1 VGTLPIDEVYDEL
14 RRIAAGYV
22 RREKHQSVQATD
34 LVHQAYLR
42 LAQDPHGRWNDR
54 THFLALAAIAMRR
67 LLIERARARGA
78 AKRGGDAMRVTFD
91 EALPVAGADDQL
103 DLMALDR
110 ALTSLAAHNA
120 DHARVVELRYFGGL
134 TIDETAEVMGTSPAT
149 VKRHWTIAKAWLL
162 RELEQGTR

>member
-162 RELEQGTR
+162 RELEQGAR

>member
-1 VGTLPIDEVYDEL
+1 
-14 RRIAAGYV
+14 
-22 RREKHQSVQATD
+22 
-34 LVHQAYLR
+34 
-42 LAQDPHGRWNDR
+42 
-54 THFLALAAIAMRR
+54 
-67 LLIERARARGA
+67 
-78 AKRGGDAMRVTFD
+78 MRVTFD

-162 RELEQGTR
+162 RELEQGAR

>member
-14 RRIAAGYV
+14 RRIDAGYV

-42 LAQDPHGRWNDR
+42 LAQDPHARWNDR
-54 THFLALAAIAMRR
+54 THFLALAAMAMRR

-162 RELEQGTR
+162 RELEQGAR